1 MSFMDALKNIAG
13 AFAQEAMRNADR
25 MERKCGHRMNDEQ
38 RAKLER
44 ARRGASALDSW
55 SRTRKDS

>member
-1 MSFMDALKNIAG
+1 MGFLDAIKGIAG

-44 ARRGASALDSW
+44 ARNGARALDNW
-55 SRTRKDS
+55 SRTRKGS

>member
-1 MSFMDALKNIAG
+1 MGFMDVVKNIAG

-25 MERKCGHRMNDEQ
+25 MDRKCGHRMNSEQ

-44 ARRGASALDSW
+44 ARRGACALDNW